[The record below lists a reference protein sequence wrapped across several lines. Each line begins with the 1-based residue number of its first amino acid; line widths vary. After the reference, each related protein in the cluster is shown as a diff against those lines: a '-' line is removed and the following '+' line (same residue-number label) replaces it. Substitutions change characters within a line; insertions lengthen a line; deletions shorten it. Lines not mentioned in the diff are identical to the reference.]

1 MIDENP
7 LGYFPMN
14 DPRHSRA
21 YTAAMKAMDTVDRS
35 TYNLRYHNSM
45 IDSDSVDD
53 SIKVKILYNEL
64 MTLKDY
70 ISNTER
76 SLRRDINN
84 LHDENKKLSDEIA
97 FIKQSLYFS

>member
-64 MTLKDY
+64 MSLKTEL
-70 ISNTER
+70 SNTER
-76 SLRRDINN
+76 RLMGEINKLN
-84 LHDENKKLSDEIA
+84 ADHKRLSDEITA
-97 FIKQSLYFS
+97 IKQALYFG